1 MTAQALAPA
10 KPDPVVKGDSFLGP
24 AILIAVL
31 MLGSGLASQAVGSP
45 VAFFLLVWAPLLYKF
60 VFASP
65 PHVAVRVMLTLGL
78 VLEGPAERA
87 GNGYW
92 TPPFDHPSLAFYG
105 GINAWTSIPGLSLPL
120 FSFVCLGLWLRARKL
135 SRELGY
141 LPPPPEALLVF
152 KIWFGAMGLWIAWGI
167 VRGGAVSPMFWQIVQ
182 LIAMGL
188 CTLAF
193 LYCVRGV
200 QDIRAFGTI
209 VVVAAITKGLLVA
222 WVYFVVLGPTGKTP
236 FYATTHSD
244 SVTFATA
251 FVILTLRLL
260 EERSKPALK
269 WLLIIG
275 PLIIAFIIMNNR
287 RLAFVCMG
295 TALLTAF
302 TVLRPDKL
310 KRKLIIAAIAM
321 LPVFAVYVAVGAN
334 SDHPV
339 FALART
345 VSTVTSSSD
354 SSSLT
359 REIENYNLIV
369 TLKESLLMGTG
380 YGHEYEEFIKADDI
394 SAGHALYLYIPHNSV
409 LWIVSVGGLVGFP
422 LLWIFYPALAYF
434 AARSYFHSQTKLVRI
449 AALTCLGV
457 TFILMVQSWG
467 DMGLQSYICAVM
479 FSAAYALAAKLCV
492 FVDAAARQPAAS
504 PAQAPDGNR
513 LLPSATGSARD
524 AHV

>member
-1 MTAQALAPA
+1 MNADNFLRPAL
-10 KPDPVVKGDSFLGP
+10 
-24 AILIAVL
+24 LIVL
-31 MLGSGLASQAVGSP
+31 LVLATGLASQALGSP
-45 VAFFLLVWAPLLYKF
+45 VLFFLLVWAPLLYKF

-65 PHVAVRVMLTLGL
+65 PHLAVRVMLTLGL

-120 FSFVCLGLWLRARKL
+120 FSFICLGLWLRARKL

-141 LPPPPEALLVF
+141 TPPPSEALLVF
-152 KIWFGAMGLWIAWGI
+152 KIWFAAMGLWIVWG
-167 VRGGAVSPMFWQIVQ
+167 VARGGAVSPMFWQIVQ
-182 LIAMGL
+182 MVAMGL

-193 LYCVRGV
+193 LYCVRGA

-209 VVVAAITKGLLVA
+209 IVVAAITKGLLVA

-244 SVTFATA
+244 SITFATA
-251 FVILTLRLL
+251 FVILTMRLL
-260 EERSKPALK
+260 EERSKAALK

-302 TVLRPDKL
+302 IVMRRDKL
-310 KRKLIIAAIAM
+310 KRKLTIAAIAM
-321 LPVFAVYVAVGAN
+321 LPVFAAYVAVGAN
-334 SDHPV
+334 SDHPA

-380 YGHEYEEFIKADDI
+380 YGHEYVEFIKADDI

-409 LWIVSVGGLVGFP
+409 LWIVSVGGLIGFP
-422 LLWIFYPALAYF
+422 LLWMFYPALAYF
-434 AARSYFHSQTKLVRI
+434 AARAYFRSQRPWLRA

-457 TFILMVQSWG
+457 TFILMVQAWG
-467 DMGLQSYICAVM
+467 DMGLQSYTCAVM
-479 FSAAYALAAKLCV
+479 FSVAYALAAKLCV
-492 FVDAAARQPAAS
+492 VVDAAGQQPA
-504 PAQAPDGNR
+504 PKHAPIVYDR
-513 LLPSATGSARD
+513 LLPAATGPARAEGDTD
-524 AHV
+524 AHL